1 MVVGTVPA
9 SYLLLLLEE
18 EKVRR
23 LLCLSA
29 CGGVR
34 CAGWGPRMHGTY
46 LPAACSGVVSVIGLL
61 LNI

>member
-23 LLCLSA
+23 LLCA
-29 CGGVR
+29 CVSLHAAAYDARGGDHACMERTSLLHAAVS
-34 CAGWGPRMHGTY
+34 Y
-46 LPAACSGVVSVIGLL
+46 L
-61 LNI
+61 